1 MGGQRVTEELK
12 TTIAAMEKDIA
23 DSITNTDRQLS
34 LLNTQFNQLSSTK
47 VKQGITSG
55 TEEVYEDSDEAG
67 MHRTTGEG
75 RAMLEILLELLESLK
90 RTIQDEAR
98 KFAEKQQDPS
108 VTFGDRNSGFQLGIN
123 RGDISGF
130 TFGGHVSREGSG
142 I

>member
-1 MGGQRVTEELK
+1 MGGKRVTDELK
-12 TTIAAMEKDIA
+12 TAIAAMEKDIA

-34 LLNTQFNQLSSTK
+34 LLNTRFNQLKCTK
-47 VKQGITSG
+47 LKQGTTSG

-67 MHRTTGEG
+67 MHRTIGEG
-75 RAMLEILLELLESLK
+75 RAMLEILLELLEGLK

-98 KFAEKQQDPS
+98 KFAEKQRDQS
-108 VTFGDRNSGFQLGIN
+108 VTFGDRNTGFQLGIN
-123 RGDISGF
+123 RGNISGF